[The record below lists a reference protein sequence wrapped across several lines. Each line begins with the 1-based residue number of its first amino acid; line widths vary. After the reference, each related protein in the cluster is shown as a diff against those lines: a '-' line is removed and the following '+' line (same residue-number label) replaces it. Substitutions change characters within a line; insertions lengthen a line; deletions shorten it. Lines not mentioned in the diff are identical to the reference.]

1 MALPKQVAE
10 AAEKAKQIHAQMTG
24 NTEAPPA
31 PAPDNDPAPVSDPV
45 KAPAPEQQ
53 QGDDYATLQQRYNVL
68 QGKYRAEVPR
78 LAETVRT
85 LEAKIQELTQQV
97 EQKAASQQQPDA
109 APNLSQD
116 EIDQFGPE
124 FTQFVQKASRIELSR
139 ELVALTKRLDAI
151 ERRAQNT
158 EQAVQVS
165 AEDRFLARLSQLV
178 PNWEAIDQSQGW
190 LQWLGEI
197 DPLAGVPRQALLD
210 NASRANDAARVAGFF
225 TTFLGGASGAQ
236 KPSGSQPTISP
247 PAGRGGN
254 PPPTAGGGEKKTYT
268 RADISKF
275 YDDKRRGLYAGRE
288 PEAMRIEQDIA
299 AAANEGRVR

>member
-10 AAEKAKQIHAQMTG
+10 AAEKAKQIHAEMMG
-24 NTEAPPA
+24 NTEQPPAA
-31 PAPDNDPAPVSDPV
+31 PAPDTNPPPVSDPL
-45 KAPAPEQQ
+45 KAPAPEQ

-85 LEAKIQELTQQV
+85 LETKIQELTQKLDQ
-97 EQKAASQQQPDA
+97 AATSQQKPDEA
-109 APNLSQD
+109 LGPSQE

-124 FTQFVQKASRIELSR
+124 FAAFVQKASRAELSR
-139 ELVALTKRLDAI
+139 ELLALTKRLDAI
-151 ERRAQNT
+151 EHRAKNT
-158 EQAVQVS
+158 EQAVQLS
-165 AEDRFLARLSQLV
+165 AEDRFLAQLAEAV
-178 PNWEAIDQSQGW
+178 PNWKTINSSPAW

-197 DPLAGVPRQALLD
+197 DPLSGVPRQALLD
-210 NASRANDAARVAGFF
+210 NAHAAGDVVRVAGFF

-268 RADISKF
+268 RAEIKSF

-288 PEAMRIEQDIA
+288 QEAMRIEQDIA

>member
-10 AAEKAKQIHAQMTG
+10 AAEKAKQIHAEMMG
-24 NTEAPPA
+24 NTEQPPAA
-31 PAPDNDPAPVSDPV
+31 PAPNTDPAPVSDPL
-45 KAPAPEQQ
+45 KAPAPEQ

-78 LAETVRT
+78 LAENVRA
-85 LEAKIQELTQQV
+85 LEAKIQELTQQLA
-97 EQKAASQQQPDA
+97 KPATSQPPPEA

-124 FTQFVQKASRIELSR
+124 FAAFVQKASRAELSR
-139 ELVALTKRLDAI
+139 ELVTLTKRLDAI
-151 ERRAQNT
+151 EHRAKNT
-158 EQAVQVS
+158 EQAVQLS
-165 AEDRFLARLSQLV
+165 AEDRFLAQLAEAV
-178 PNWEAIDQSQGW
+178 PNWKTINSSPAW

-197 DPLAGVPRQALLD
+197 DPLSGIPRQALLD
-210 NASRANDAARVAGFF
+210 NAHAAGDVTRVAGFF

-236 KPSGSQPTISP
+236 KPSSSQPTISP

-254 PPPTAGGGEKKTYT
+254 PPPTAGGGQKKTYT
-268 RADISKF
+268 RAEIKSF
-275 YDDKRRGLYAGRE
+275 YDDKLRGLYQGRE
-288 PEAMRIEQDIA
+288 QEAMRIEQDIA